1 LFNFKDK
8 KLLNSLFKWGVFVLF
23 SSAIAFG
30 LYNVLRLSPLFQMIQ
45 AKNAIFVY
53 PLSEWLTHPFTFFVG
68 NLHGLLS
75 WLSQYLT
82 TYLVLIFVSLIFVK
96 KYFKEKLLLFL
107 YFLIP
112 FSSFALFGR
121 VIFPRHMFFT
131 SLVLLPLAA
140 EGLNNLVNLLEERI
154 KISIPK
160 LSFVVI
166 LTTIFVFYPAFTSFQ
181 VSTNPKDAAIADS
194 DSNQYAN
201 SWAAGWG
208 LKESV
213 EYFRNEAKD
222 KQIYIA
228 TEGTFG
234 LMPAALEMYLV
245 NNKNVKIQGYWPVV
259 EFPADVL
266 KIAKTKATYFVFY
279 QPQHEEI
286 PIEYP
291 LELVLKVKQGNSD
304 SYFRVYKVLSK

>member
-1 LFNFKDK
+1 MSVGKEKINVLSLFDGISCGQIALEKLGIEVENYFASEIDKHAIKVTQHNFPNTIQLGNVLDVKASDLPKIDLLIGGSPCQGFSIAGK
-8 KLLNSLFKWGVFVLF
+8 KLNFDDDRSKLFFEFVRLKNELN
-23 SSAIAFG
+23 
-30 LYNVLRLSPLFQMIQ
+30 P
-45 AKNAIFVY
+45 
-53 PLSEWLTHPFTFFVG
+53 
-68 NLHGLLS
+68 
-75 WLSQYLT
+75 
-82 TYLVLIFVSLIFVK
+82 
-96 KYFKEKLLLFL
+96 KYF
-107 YFLIP
+107 
-112 FSSFALFGR
+112 
-121 VIFPRHMFFT
+121 
-131 SLVLLPLAA
+131 
-140 EGLNNLVNLLEERI
+140 LLENVRMTDE
-154 KISIPK
+154 
-160 LSFVVI
+160 
-166 LTTIFVFYPAFTSFQ
+166 
-181 VSTNPKDAAIADS
+181 IADS